1 MPVRRIHLLYLV
13 IAVIALAIAGFGWR
27 AFGNGPTAKDKPA
40 GATGQVEANPTETP
54 SPASSTPEPEPA
66 PTEPTAE
73 ELVAKW
79 KHLGWIDAHYHGS
92 VMSAAPGREADVR
105 KTFGVE
111 STVLFGE
118 VSESFAIVHDDFSLK
133 TSEEHPGEYY
143 PFFSGIDLHDP
154 QGVEAARERFEQ
166 GFYGMGEIAA
176 ASTYS
181 PAVSNKEWKAN
192 DPMDGILPD
201 LYALCGEMKAPILLH
216 IDPPSGY
223 PIAKLEEALEAYPD
237 TTFIFGHGNAYNSA
251 TGLEPLLEQYP
262 NLIVDVFAGFELY
275 NPDGR
280 GSFDEFVPLI
290 KKYPDRFVVST
301 DSGYDIGYE
310 KALEGAYRLFEAVGD
325 EETNRKIARGNLA
338 KLFREREAAMAAAKN
353 RMT

>member
-1 MPVRRIHLLYLV
+1 MRRIHLFYLV
-13 IAVIALAIAGFGWR
+13 IALLIAGAGWR
-27 AFGNGPTAKDKPA
+27 LFVILPSAKDKPA
-40 GATGQVEANPTETP
+40 EAILQARTGPTETP
-54 SPASSTPEPEPA
+54 AQAPSEPEPT

-92 VMSAAPGREADVR
+92 VMFAAPGREAVVR
-105 KTFGVE
+105 KTYGVE

-133 TSEEHPGEYY
+133 TSGEHPGEYY

-154 QGVEAARERFEQ
+154 KGVDAARERFEQ

-181 PAVSNKEWKAN
+181 PAVSNKEWKAA

-201 LYALCGEMKAPILLH
+201 LYALCAEMKAPILLH

-223 PIAKLEEALEAYPD
+223 PISKLEEALTAYPD
-237 TTFIFGHGNAYNSA
+237 TTFLFGHGNAYNSA
-251 TGLEPLLEQYP
+251 SGLRPLLERYP

-290 KKYPDRFVVST
+290 EQYPDRFVVST

-310 KALEGAYRLFEAVGD
+310 KALEGAYRLFEAIGD
-325 EETNRKIARGNLA
+325 EETNRKIARDNLA
-338 KLFREREAAMAAAKN
+338 KLFGEREAAMAAAK
-353 RMT
+353 